1 MSSFFEKFFT
11 GNPTDPYE
19 YETRGFGT
27 APVITTTPGLTYT
40 LSLDDLN
47 SVLRSTHAEKY
58 EVDRIYVSEDG
69 NTTAVRWTDGT
80 VTVVKRNP
88 NDKPSLY
95 MAFCAALAK
104 KMYGS
109 SFRVANMIET
119 HTDDYLRKKAQEE
132 KEARRI
138 TQAEKEKKE
147 HERKLKAVQKQREIL
162 LEALNLLSE
171 KEK

>member
-1 MSSFFEKFFT
+1 MSFLDGFRYL
-11 GNPTDPYE
+11 TDGDLSYVYDDCPSHAIVSPSVKY
-19 YETRGFGT
+19 T
-27 APVITTTPGLTYT
+27 ITT
-40 LSLDDLN
+40 DDLD
-47 SVLRSTHAEKY
+47 SIRALSSPPKY

-69 NTTAVRWTDGT
+69 DTTAVRWKDGT

-109 SFRVANMIET
+109 SSRVADMIET
-119 HTDDYLRKKAQEE
+119 HTEDYFRKKAQKE
-132 KEARRI
+132 KEARRLA
-138 TQAEKEKKE
+138 QEQKEKRD
-147 HERKLKAVQKQREIL
+147 HERKLKSVQKQREIL

-171 KEK
+171 KEN